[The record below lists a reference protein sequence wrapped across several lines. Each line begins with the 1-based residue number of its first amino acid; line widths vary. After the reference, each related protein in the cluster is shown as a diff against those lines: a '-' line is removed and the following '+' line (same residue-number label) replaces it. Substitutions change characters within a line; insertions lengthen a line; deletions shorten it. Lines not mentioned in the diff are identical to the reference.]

1 MEEVVFAEL
10 DDLVVH
16 EVQQFGVALLH
27 GGRDGVVVT
36 KVGDAD
42 LEALVGLGPGE
53 HLGVVGGEGVTTAVQ
68 QRVVGIGV
76 LVVLLQLD
84 VRRVLLEPGF
94 GGGALSD
101 DQGLAVELADI
112 GDLGALRGD
121 HTKRH
126 LHVRLGEVDFLL
138 ALIGDGEVSE
148 HQIDLVG
155 GEHVHTG
162 SRVNRRVFR
171 LHTQI
176 LGQLFGEVDVIALVL
191 AVLVHV
197 AEWRLVG
204 EDGNLDL
211 AALLDLVEAAGLG
224 VGAGAGAR
232 VGGLRFARGACR
244 RTACGHGRR
253 HYQCRA
259 CGNQCFE

>member
-1 MEEVVFAEL
+1 MLYVLVMDGYNQTSPSCKNGRPDDRPNTPRRCRGSASPTDSPPDCPSDGSAFYHDVIGVDFVAVDRLQSLLAILVEEVVFAEL

-101 DQGLAVELADI
+101 DQGLAVELTDI
-112 GDLGALRGD
+112 GDLGALRG
-121 HTKRH
+121 RP
-126 LHVRLGEVDFLL
+126 
-138 ALIGDGEVSE
+138 
-148 HQIDLVG
+148 HQAPPSC
-155 GEHVHTG
+155 TAWR
-162 SRVNRRVFR
+162 SRPSPCAHR
-171 LHTQI
+171 
-176 LGQLFGEVDVIALVL
+176 
-191 AVLVHV
+191 
-197 AEWRLVG
+197 
-204 EDGNLDL
+204 
-211 AALLDLVEAAGLG
+211 
-224 VGAGAGAR
+224 
-232 VGGLRFARGACR
+232 
-244 RTACGHGRR
+244 
-253 HYQCRA
+253 
-259 CGNQCFE
+259 